1 MPEAPARLHLRQ
13 VPFEALDGC
22 VVDLLV
28 DLKMMFQYLP
38 KLRRQAVATRAGIA
52 GMWRAP
58 RPGDPQALSKQP
70 DSLGHTFR
78 DPDNVNLVQDAN
90 RFLSLGSAL
99 LGVAQVDPAGRKEE
113 SLHACAGNGDLLR
126 DLYQRG
132 QGVLVELLWSM
143 VGRVGLYVEV
153 PQDA

>member
-1 MPEAPARLHLRQ
+1 MPEAPARLYLRQ
-13 VPFEALDGC
+13 VPLEARDSRF
-22 VVDLLV
+22 VELLV
-28 DLKMMFQYLP
+28 DLKVMFQYLP
-38 KLRRQAVATRAGIA
+38 KLRRQTVTTRAGIA
-52 GMWRAP
+52 RVWRAP

-70 DSLGHTFR
+70 DSLGHTLR
-78 DPDNVNLVQDAN
+78 DSDNVNLVQDAN

-99 LGVAQVDPAGRKEE
+99 FGVAQVDPAGRKEE
-113 SLHACAGNGDLLR
+113 RLHSGAGHSDLLR

-143 VGRVGLYVEV
+143 VGRVGLYIEM